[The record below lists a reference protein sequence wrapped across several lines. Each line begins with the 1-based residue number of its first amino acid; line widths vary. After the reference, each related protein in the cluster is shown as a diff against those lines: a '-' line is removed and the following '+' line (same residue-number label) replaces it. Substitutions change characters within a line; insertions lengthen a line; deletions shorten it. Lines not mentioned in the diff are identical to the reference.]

1 MTEDVAVRFL
11 AEVAERCNGG
21 MARIEQMARDA
32 KASPKLCISYSGHDW
47 TQAHRVKL
55 WLDAAGMIPFFVSS
69 VGDVLS
75 VEERPLTKL
84 LNDTFSDAS
93 IVVCLVPPKARLSKW
108 IRLEVDAA
116 LTYAKRVIFVRT
128 DPRRPWPAMPSGRNA
143 RRFTLRPTQE
153 GQLVALVKK
162 ELSALAVSPQVLR
175 GA

>member
-108 IRLEVDAA
+108 IRL
-116 LTYAKRVIFVRT
+116 
-128 DPRRPWPAMPSGRNA
+128 
-143 RRFTLRPTQE
+143 TLRPTQE